1 MAYPHIQYQV
11 MMTTSGV
18 SATTSGDKAEW
29 HCGLVPH
36 IVRKVGIVYT
46 TSGVDGT
53 AASFKFYQISLAS
66 GASATTFQTLVG
78 VATDKSGHVIYK
90 SDLNVTVNP
99 GSKVVFNVPAIV
111 SGACN
116 VVPFLWVEP
125 AWERLA
131 NVTNARVT
139 T

>member
-1 MAYPHIQYQV
+1 MAYPHGQYQV
-11 MMTTSGV
+11 MMTTSGI

-29 HCGLVPH
+29 HCGAVPH
-36 IVRKVGIVYT
+36 ILRRAGVIYT
-46 TSGVDGT
+46 TSGVDAT
-53 AASFKFYQISLAS
+53 AFSALFRLLALAS
-66 GASATTFQTLVG
+66 GSTASTMATVIGT
-78 VATDKSGHVIYK
+78 ATDKVGHVVYK
-90 SDLNVTVNP
+90 DSLNQTVNP
-99 GSKVVFNVPAIV
+99 GSKVVFNIPAIV

-125 AWERLA
+125 SWERLA